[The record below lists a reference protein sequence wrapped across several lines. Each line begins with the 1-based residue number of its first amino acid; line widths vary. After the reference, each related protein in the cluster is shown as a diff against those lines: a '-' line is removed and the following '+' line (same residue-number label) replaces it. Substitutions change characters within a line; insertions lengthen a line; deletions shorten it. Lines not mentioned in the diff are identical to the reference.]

1 MMRMAEF
8 DESERRMSSGG
19 RDTAGQWTWE
29 SRPTGEE
36 ERIMNENQKGYM
48 LTGAGLALGAAL
60 GLLLWTM
67 TGSILYMAIGTTLGL
82 VIGAAG
88 DGYAHD
94 RR

>member
-1 MMRMAEF
+1 MA
-8 DESERRMSSGG
+8 DYNKSERHAISGG
-19 RDTAGQWTWE
+19 KDARATITRE
-29 SRPTGEE
+29 SRPTEEE
-36 ERIMNENQKGYM
+36 ERTMDVNKKGYM